1 MRRYLIV
8 ANQTLGGEKLNA
20 TVRERIERG
29 DSDFHI
35 LVPMTPPHQETESS
49 AGSVAYEGM
58 SADEARQWVEQDNER
73 RAAAIE
79 SARSLAEQRLTQM
92 IQTIESAGARAEGTI
107 CDANPID
114 AVKEAAGEG
123 VRRGH
128 YLDPAHAA
136 LALAQD
142 GRAEPRRAGD
152 PHPGDH
158 DQGTGVGQAKQ
169 QPGGGGGPRQR

>member
-1 MRRYLIV
+1 MSRYLIV

-35 LVPMTPPHQETESS
+35 LVPMTPPHHETESS

-58 SADEARQWVEQDNER
+58 SADEARQWAEQDNER
-73 RAAAIE
+73 RAAKIE
-79 SARSLAEQRLTQM
+79 SARSLAEQRLNQM

-114 AVKEAAGEG
+114 AVKEAAGGGAFDE
-123 VRRGH
+123 VIISTLPTRLSRWLKMDVPSRVARVTH
-128 YLDPAHAA
+128 TPVTTIE
-136 LALAQD
+136 AQ
-142 GRAEPRRAGD
+142 E
-152 PHPGDH
+152 
-158 DQGTGVGQAKQ
+158 
-169 QPGGGGGPRQR
+169 